1 MNVPKWEIT
10 AIDKVRKG
18 FVWRGRKEVNGGSC
32 LVAWDK
38 VTRPLKLGGLGI
50 PNLQHV
56 LGSSNQMDVA
66 TKNRS
71 EQALAWLEHP
81 H

>member
-1 MNVPKWEIT
+1 VESEKGGEW
-10 AIDKVRKG
+10 RKLP
-18 FVWRGRKEVNGGSC
+18 C
-32 LVAWDK
+32 AHVAWDK

-71 EQALAWLEHP
+71 EQAMAWLEHP